1 MDIVAYTKSGLRK
14 TITAIVGVTSTMMT
28 TKQYLLQI
36 KYAES
41 KVRRIRDQL
50 DIVHAEMSALK
61 SPAYDA
67 DRVQTSATSD
77 KMLNLVIRY
86 GELEQKLTEEVDA
99 LLTIRSQIISE
110 IESLENDNQRDVLYL
125 VYVKHL
131 HWDDVASEMGYTRR
145 WVEKLH
151 GHALIEFKKKKSS

>member
-1 MDIVAYTKSGLRK
+1 M
-14 TITAIVGVTSTMMT
+14 MMT

-41 KVRRIRDQL
+41 KVRRINDQL
-50 DIVHAEMSALK
+50 ATVRAEMSALK

-77 KMLNLVIRY
+77 KMLNLIIRY
-86 GELEQKLTEEVDA
+86 GEIEQALADEAES
-99 LLTIRSQIISE
+99 LLTIRSKIISE
-110 IESLENDNQRDVLYL
+110 IEALENDKQREVLYL
-125 VYVKHL
+125 VYVRHL
-131 HWDDVASEMGYTRR
+131 RWDDVASEMGYTRR

-151 GHALIEFKKKKSS
+151 GHALIEFKKEKELVEIHRP